1 MILWKL
7 LVLLNVLKNFLILI
21 LIKSSLDSWIFESW
35 ILILII
41 LKSWILK
48 SNFLLILEVF
58 LTQSWTHSWMS
69 SSLLSWSDLDFWA
82 FCHHLCYHQNSL
94 NQSWFIMKLAS
105 IHPTNIA
112 NNLSRFRHPQTQ
124 MRTNKITI
132 RKYMAKY
139 KFACHKYN
147 LSEFTLC
154 WSYHSPIIIVSIHA
168 CILVILSIKNHH
180 NSRTCIS
187 QQTL

>member
-41 LKSWILK
+41 LESWNQIYSWSLK
-48 SNFLLILEVF
+48 CS
-58 LTQSWTHSWMS
+58 HSWMS

-94 NQSWFIMKLAS
+94 NQSLFIMKLAS
-105 IHPTNIA
+105 TKTNT
-112 NNLSRFRHPQTQ
+112 RFILVLPQTVPTSSPQ
-124 MRTNKITI
+124 ETYGPWDFFQPCKNLYKQRSTRDVPSLVLFEQPSGCTLHLNWSTRDVPSLVLSITI
-132 RKYMAKY
+132 PK
-139 KFACHKYN
+139 
-147 LSEFTLC
+147 
-154 WSYHSPIIIVSIHA
+154 
-168 CILVILSIKNHH
+168 
-180 NSRTCIS
+180 
-187 QQTL
+187 